1 MSAFDLMPL
10 AELLPELQDLPL
22 LEIRGLRLDSRA
34 IEPGEAFVALAGASS
49 HGLLHAAE
57 AVRRGAAMVLAEPL
71 AEGQIAP
78 ELPVPV
84 VFVPGL
90 RARLPRLATDFYGAA
105 GLGLEVVGVTGT
117 NGKTSVVQL
126 VAQALTRLGRVA
138 GSIGTLGAGLHGQ
151 LRAQERTTPDVLE
164 VHRLLAG
171 LHRAGARTLAMEVS
185 SHALDQGRVAGVQFD
200 VAVFTNLSRD
210 HLDYHG
216 SMEAYAAAKASLFTW
231 ESLRAAVINVDDP
244 QGALIA
250 GGLRE
255 RVDRIGYSSSGDPAA
270 VLRAGDLRMDV
281 AGLHFQLQYGA
292 ELAQLD
298 SPLLGRFNVD
308 NLLACAGVLLG
319 LGFGFTQVASVL
331 PLLEPIA
338 GRMNRFGGGRGQP
351 LVVVDYAH
359 TPDGLAQALASL
371 RQHTGGRLN
380 CVFGCGGERDVG
392 KRPQMG
398 AIAERLADRLWVTD
412 DNPRGEDGDAIV
424 AAILAG
430 MARPEDA
437 AVQRDREQA
446 IAAAL
451 AASGPGD
458 TLLVAGKGH
467 ERHQE
472 QAGQRRPFDDMEV
485 AARLL
490 EARA

>member
-1 MSAFDLMPL
+1 MSL
-10 AELLPELQDLPL
+10 AELLPELDGLPA

-57 AVRRGAAMVLAEPL
+57 AVRRGASVVLAEPIGDS
-71 AEGQIAP
+71 AGAQA
-78 ELPVPV
+78 LPVPL

-90 RARLPRLATDFYGAA
+90 RARLPQLATEFYGVAS
-105 GLGLEVVGVTGT
+105 LGLEVVGVTGT

-164 VHRLLAG
+164 VHRQLAS

-231 ESLRAAVINVDDP
+231 DSLRAAVINLDDT

-255 RVDRIGYSSSGDPAA
+255 RIDRIGYSASGNPAA
-270 VLRAGDLRMDV
+270 VLRAGDVRMDT
-281 AGLHFQLQYGA
+281 AGLHFQLQYGV
-292 ELAQLD
+292 ELAQVD

-308 NLLACAGVLLG
+308 NLLACAGVLLA
-319 LGFGFTQVASVL
+319 LGFGFGQVAAVL
-331 PLLEPIA
+331 PLLEPIP
-338 GRMNRFGGGRGQP
+338 GRMNRLGGTRGLP

-359 TPDGLAQALASL
+359 TPDGLAQALSSL
-371 RQHTGGRLN
+371 RQHTGGRLH
-380 CVFGCGGERDVG
+380 CVFGCGGERDAG

-398 AIAERLADRLWVTD
+398 AIAERLADRIWVTD

-430 MARPEDA
+430 MVRPEDA
-437 AVQRDREQA
+437 AVLREREAA

-467 ERHQE
+467 ERYQE
-472 QAGQRRPFDDMEV
+472 QAGRRRPFDDLEV
-485 AARLL
+485 AARML
-490 EARA
+490 EVRA